1 MAQKRTYSNNKQKI
15 IPPEALLYSREYDF
29 VINSLPF
36 PVFIYSPQ
44 GVLVEANPSAITLL
58 GFNPENLGQKEVVDK
73 LNTHLVSGRKITLKN
88 LPSSQAFKGK
98 VVQDRQMVLRDV
110 EGREHV
116 VLVSASPVRSRGKV
130 ICVMVVWHDVTERV
144 AAEDALKSTNL
155 RIKVEV
161 QKQTRELTKSNQ
173 ILLAE
178 IKKRIAAQN
187 KLEESYGLLEKIFST
202 TAFLIAFLDNDGRII
217 RVNHAF
223 AREDGKSPKD
233 YIGKKLF
240 EMFPSPE
247 HMKYVEQTLE
257 SGEPLSFYEKEY
269 KFSNHPE
276 RGATYWD
283 CNLFPVKDTLGR
295 VEGVI
300 MFLVDRTKLHF
311 AREQLGIKQK
321 ELNDSK
327 RLLEIGKLAAT
338 VAHELRN
345 PLGAI
350 RVAAYN
356 IKIKAG
362 SPRIESNLANIETKI
377 IESEQI
383 ISNLLSY
390 ARIKIPRFEPVRIS
404 QLLNECID
412 SALERFSKRKMILS
426 RNILAIKNE
435 VIWADP
441 LQLKEVFHNILN
453 NAFDACVDKE
463 GEIEVRANK
472 TAFGEIR
479 ITFQDNGEGI
489 KEELAKKVF
498 EPFFTT
504 KSKGTGLGLSICK
517 QLIDL
522 HDGEILVKSKPGQGA
537 SIEIVLPVR
546 AAGLSKARPEKAI
559 PGQNN
564 A

>member
-1 MAQKRTYSNNKQKI
+1 MAIKRTNSKSKQR
-15 IPPEALLYSREYDF
+15 IPPKEALLYSQEYDF
-29 VINSLPF
+29 VINSLPL
-36 PVFIYSPQ
+36 PVFLYNPQ
-44 GVLVEANPSAITLL
+44 GVLIKANLSAIKGL
-58 GFNPENLGQKEVVDK
+58 GFNPENLNLKEVVVK
-73 LNTHLVSGRKITLKN
+73 LNAHLSNGRKITLKN
-88 LPSSQAFKGK
+88 LPSAQAFKGK
-98 VVQDRQMVLRDV
+98 VVRDRQFVLKDV

-116 VLVSASPVRSRGKV
+116 VLISASPVRRQGKI
-130 ICVMVVWHDVTERV
+130 ICVIAVWHDVTERA
-144 AAEDALKSTNL
+144 AAEDALKNTNL

-161 QKQTRELTKSNQ
+161 KKQTRELIKSNQ
-173 ILLAE
+173 SMLAE
-178 IKKRIAAQN
+178 IKKRISAQN

-217 RVNHAF
+217 RVNDAF
-223 AREDGKSPKD
+223 AREDGKNPKD
-233 YIGKKLF
+233 YLGKKLF
-240 EMFPSPE
+240 EMFPSLE
-247 HMKYVEQTLE
+247 HMNYVERTLK

-269 KFSNHPE
+269 KFFNHPE
-276 RGATYWD
+276 RGVTYWD
-283 CNLFPVKDTLGR
+283 CNLFPVKDASGR

-300 MFLVDRTKLHF
+300 MFLVDRTNLHF
-311 AREQLGIKQK
+311 AREQLSLKQK

-356 IKIKAG
+356 IKIKVG

-390 ARIKIPRFEPVRIS
+390 ARIKIPRFEPVKIYH
-404 QLLNECID
+404 LLNECID
-412 SALERFSKRKMILS
+412 SALERFKKRRMILN
-426 RNILAIKNE
+426 RNIKGIKNE
-435 VIWADP
+435 TLWADP

-463 GEIEVRANK
+463 GQIDVLAIK
-472 TAFGEIR
+472 TALGEIR

-489 KEELAKKVF
+489 SNELAKKIF

-517 QLIDL
+517 QIIDL

-537 SIEIVLPVR
+537 SVEIVLPIK
-546 AAGLSKARPEKAI
+546 AASLSKALPVKAVF
-559 PGQNN
+559 P
-564 A
+564 